1 MVELYAASLVA
12 ISIAVSAIVS
22 SRLRISSAIF
32 EVLAGVILG
41 NLLGVKLESW
51 LDFLGTYGGLV
62 LTFLAGAEVEFHILR
77 KKAKPSLVIGT
88 LAFIAP
94 LVAEFLFL
102 SVVTNWT
109 LQAKITNTKIIP
121 NNANTYIA

>member
-1 MVELYAASLVA
+1 MVELYGASLVA
-12 ISIAVSAIVS
+12 ISIAVSAIIG

-32 EVLAGVILG
+32 EVVAGVILG

-77 KKAKPSLVIGT
+77 KKSKTQSCHWNSCIYC
-88 LAFIAP
+88 
-94 LVAEFLFL
+94 
-102 SVVTNWT
+102 STNS
-109 LQAKITNTKIIP
+109 
-121 NNANTYIA
+121 